1 MKQISYIA
9 LAMLAVSCG
18 SSTPYD
24 AQGTFEATEV
34 VVSSEATGR
43 ILDFNVEEGMPVT
56 EGAVVGE
63 IDSLQLH
70 LQRKQLSAQLS
81 ALTNSRPDIQAQAP
95 SSRPNAPVLRT
106 CCAMGRRRKSSSMIS
121 KHRFVCWRASSRLR
135 FRPSTRIRPPST
147 TMRRPWKRRSPLLT
161 TASPSAASS
170 RPLPVRCW

>member
-63 IDSLQLH
+63 IGQP
-70 LQRKQLSAQLS
+70 A
-81 ALTNSRPDIQAQAP
+81 TPFTAQATFGATLGPHKQP
-95 SSRPNAPVLRT
+95 SRHPGAGSV
-106 CCAMGRRRKSSSMIS
+106 
-121 KHRFVCWRASSRLR
+121 
-135 FRPSTRIRPPST
+135 
-147 TMRRPWKRRSPLLT
+147 
-161 TASPSAASS
+161 TA
-170 RPLPVRCW
+170 